1 MIKPDLHKISKKV
14 TGKIHQGY
22 DPFTGKAFKMVYQQ
36 VRKGLGNLEDQGK
49 MGLQLRV
56 EPPRTD
62 KKSLS
67 QLQCRARLTAATAAW
82 KTLDTEQKFI
92 FTEDATGKYLT
103 GYNLFISWYCKQ
115 HPLTEY

>member
-1 MIKPDLHKISKKV
+1 MKPDLHKISKRV

-22 DPFTGKAFKMVYQQ
+22 DPFTGKAFTMVYQR
-36 VRKGLGNLEDQGK
+36 VRKGLGNLDDQGK

-67 QLQCRARLTAATAAW
+67 QLRCRARLTAATAAW

-92 FTEDATGKYLT
+92 FSENAVGKNIT
-103 GYNLFISWYCKQ
+103 GYNLFISGYCKQ
-115 HPLTEY
+115 HPLSDY